1 MSVHQIFPNS
11 NLNSGIKSLLSNEYI
26 AEFFK
31 KFCVAIKSRMWKFK
45 RARNARY
52 GDMDFLRVFFYS
64 EIIGRSIYDTSELLN
79 ELFLS
84 VRKGRRK
91 NYSNGR
97 KKRIIPHQT
106 EVNAYLRKIG
116 LRKAHN
122 ILREC
127 LDFQLQ
133 EALDLKIIT
142 KRINVLI
149 DFTEHA
155 YYGKRDDR
163 MIKGTNRQKGTK
175 KMRHYLGFSILSDR
189 THLYAGLEHVPNGQS
204 KIPLI
209 LQFLD
214 HLLDLGFELEYVIM
228 DREFYR
234 AELLDEIKGMK
245 GNVLI
250 PAKSYK
256 KVKTIV
262 EEYLTGR
269 GKRVRRYSFSSATET
284 KFRFFQDVNLI
295 IKAKRGFTLQAVKR
309 DFQRGRLSLN
319 DARRRM
325 FVIMTTEKPK
335 GKRSSW
341 ASRISLLY
349 RKRWYIETG
358 FSDLNRMNRRWKSS
372 HDGVRYLDLLVRMLL
387 YNAWKMNKSWVK
399 KNQKLEYKRMAWTL
413 TQTQQLLESLFLSL
427 VKKSRSI
434 ETQI

>member
-1 MSVHQIFPNS
+1 MRVQQIFPDS
-11 NLNSGIKSLLSNEYI
+11 DSNSGIKSLLSNEYMTR
-26 AEFFK
+26 FFK
-31 KFCVAIKSRMWKFK
+31 KFCVAIESHTWKFK
-45 RARNARY
+45 RALNARY
-52 GDMDFLRVFFYS
+52 RAIDFLKVFFYS
-64 EIIGRSIYDTSELLN
+64 EIIGRSIHDTSELLN
-79 ELFLS
+79 EFLLS
-84 VRKGRRK
+84 TRKGRRK
-91 NYSNGR
+91 MHANGR

-106 EVNAYLRKIG
+106 EVNAYLRKIS
-116 LRKAHN
+116 LKKARN

-127 LDFQLQ
+127 LDFQLK
-133 EALDLKIIT
+133 EALSLNVIK

-155 YYGKRDDR
+155 YYGKREDR

-175 KMRHYLGFSILSDR
+175 KMRHYLGFSILSNH

-209 LQFLD
+209 LRFLD

-269 GKRVRRYSFSSATET
+269 GKRVRKYSFSSSPITR
-284 KFRFFQDVNLI
+284 FRFFQDVNLI
-295 IKAKRGFTLQAVKR
+295 IKAKRGFSLQAVKR
-309 DFQRGRLSLN
+309 NFQRGKLTLN
-319 DARRRM
+319 DARKRL

-335 GKRSSW
+335 GKTSSW
-341 ASRISLLY
+341 ASRVSLFY

-358 FSDLNRMNRRWKSS
+358 FSDLNRINRRWKSS
-372 HDGVRYLDLLVRMLL
+372 HDGARYLDLLVRMLL
-387 YNAWKMNKSWVK
+387 YNAWKTNKK
-399 KNQKLEYKRMAWTL
+399 LLNKNQKLSQKSAAWTL
-413 TQTQQLLESLFLSL
+413 TQNQQYLEGAFLLL
-427 VKKSRSI
+427 VKKSQSI
-434 ETQI
+434 EA